1 MIEHKHKHDHDPA
14 APSSSESEPPASRH
28 APASHF
34 GAGRVACPRCTA
46 HNDARAA
53 FCAVCGEL
61 LPAGLPRLREPASGP
76 ASDRA
81 ERDS

>member
-61 LPAGLPRLREPASGP
+61 LPAGLPRLRELEPGAKRGSTERAS
-76 ASDRA
+76 
-81 ERDS
+81 